1 MQLTFQVSWTLLTSI
16 VLETELQ
23 ISWAELELS
32 FSERA
37 LSSAQLSKI
46 LPQLSSGN
54 FFQNLQFCLKITKCG
69 PREPRCKS
77 NAVRRPVIT
86 LLFLNFKTLKMFIAN
101 GWSNKAALRVCFS
114 SPVQQWLNH
123 VSHFFCL
130 SSLFLLYEKF
140 SDSKTWITVSL
151 KLFEILLQKV
161 GQSFIEQE
169 FRSSK
174 WRKKNY
180 AFKNPRRSE
189 IDLGTHDRSDNAWA
203 D

>member
-123 VSHFFCL
+123 VSHFFL
-130 SSLFLLYEKF
+130 PVFAFFAVREIQWQQNMNYSFTETFRNSFTKSRSIIYRARISKF
-140 SDSKTWITVSL
+140 EVKKK
-151 KLFEILLQKV
+151 KLRIQKSAKIWNRSGHPRQV
-161 GQSFIEQE
+161 G
-169 FRSSK
+169 
-174 WRKKNY
+174 
-180 AFKNPRRSE
+180 
-189 IDLGTHDRSDNAWA
+189 
-203 D
+203 